1 MSRRKV
7 IMKEE
12 RCCFCND
19 VARHTAIITVYYF
32 SDSIEDEYKQLC
44 DEHYSHRKEMSYD
57 RETGI

>member
-1 MSRRKV
+1 
-7 IMKEE
+7 MKEE
-12 RCCFCND
+12 RCCFCNA